1 MIGLVVQFLLSYIL
15 IYWTEKGNL
24 SVLGLKP
31 NQSRIA
37 ELLLYALIAGFCSSV
52 TFLLRMLFANE
63 SWILNPTLDWKLFI
77 NGAWYNFKSVLYEE
91 LIFRGV
97 IFYLLI
103 KKWGGT
109 KAIFI
114 SATAFGIYHWFTY
127 EIFNDPVKMMWIFLI
142 TFSAG
147 FVYALGYY
155 RTKSLYAPIGMHFG
169 WNFVQSFIF
178 SGGNTGP
185 GMLIERLPAPQVQ
198 VSYFVYYS
206 ITFLHL
212 VLFIVVFAIIFQKKS
227 RYGNDLN

>member
-1 MIGLVVQFLLSYIL
+1 MVGLLIQLLLSYIL
-15 IYWTEKGNL
+15 IYWAEKGNL

-31 NQSRIA
+31 NQARIA
-37 ELLLYALIAGFCSSV
+37 DLFLYTCIAGSCSSI

-63 SWILNPTLDWKLFI
+63 SWILNPSLDWQLFI

-97 IFYLLI
+97 IFYILI
-103 KKWGGT
+103 KKLGGK
-109 KAIFI
+109 KAILI
-114 SATAFGIYHWFTY
+114 SAAAFGIYHWFTY
-127 EIFNDPVKMMWIFLI
+127 KVFNDPVKMIWIFLI

-147 FVYALGYY
+147 LIYALGYY
-155 RTKSLYAPIGMHFG
+155 ITKSLYAPIGMHFG

-178 SGGNTGP
+178 SSGNTGQ
-185 GMLIERLPAPQVQ
+185 GMLIEKLPAPQVQ

-206 ITFLHL
+206 VTFLHL

>member
-1 MIGLVVQFLLSYIL
+1 MVGLLIQLLLSYVL
-15 IYWTEKGNL
+15 IHWAEKGNL

-37 ELLLYALIAGFCSSV
+37 DLLLYTCIAGCCSSV

-63 SWILNPTLDWKLFI
+63 SWMLNPSLDWPLFL
-77 NGAWYNFKSVLYEE
+77 NGAWYNIKSVLYEE

-109 KAIFI
+109 KAILI
-114 SATAFGIYHWFTY
+114 SSIAFGIYHWFTY
-127 EIFNDPVKMMWIFLI
+127 EVFNDPVKMIWIFLI

-147 FVYALGYY
+147 FIYAFGYY

-185 GMLIERLPAPQVQ
+185 GMLIEKLPLPQVQ
-198 VSYFVYYS
+198 VSYLVYYS

-212 VLFIVVFAIIFQKKS
+212 VLFILVFAMIFNKKS
-227 RYGNDLN
+227 RYIR

>member
-1 MIGLVVQFLLSYIL
+1 MIGLFIQLLLSYML
-15 IYWTEKGNL
+15 IYWAEKGNL

-31 NQSRIA
+31 NQLRIS
-37 ELLLYALIAGFCSSV
+37 ELLLYALIAGSCSSV
-52 TFLLRMLFANE
+52 TFLLRMFFANE
-63 SWILNPTLDWKLFI
+63 SWILNPSLDGQLVI
-77 NGAWYNFKSVLYEE
+77 NGAWYNIKSVLYEE

-103 KKWGGT
+103 KKLGGK
-109 KAIFI
+109 KAILI
-114 SATAFGIYHWFTY
+114 SAAAFGIYHWFTY
-127 EIFNDPVKMMWIFLI
+127 EVFNDPVKMMWIFLI

-147 FVYALGYY
+147 FIYALGYH
-155 RTKSLYAPIGMHFG
+155 RTKSLYAPVGMHFG

-185 GMLIERLPAPQVQ
+185 GMMIEKLPPPQVQ
-198 VSYFVYYS
+198 VSYLVYYS

-212 VLFIVVFAIIFQKKS
+212 VLFIVVFAIIFQKKN